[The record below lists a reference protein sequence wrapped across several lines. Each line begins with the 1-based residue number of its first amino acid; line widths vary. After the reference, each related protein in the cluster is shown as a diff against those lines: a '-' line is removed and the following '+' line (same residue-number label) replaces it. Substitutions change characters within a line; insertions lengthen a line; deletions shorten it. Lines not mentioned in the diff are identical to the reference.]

1 MFGKKKKVDL
11 SGVTMAARSS
21 ALEDRK
27 QENKKKRKNPNGST
41 GLIQPE
47 SNGILFYVRNDGDPG
62 SAFWGMNSGAA
73 VASGIPFKTSYWFP
87 IDIKIYVSYNE
98 NSSRWFGY

>member
-27 QENKKKRKNPNGST
+27 QENKKKKSRKC
-41 GLIQPE
+41 
-47 SNGILFYVRNDGDPG
+47 
-62 SAFWGMNSGAA
+62 
-73 VASGIPFKTSYWFP
+73 
-87 IDIKIYVSYNE
+87 
-98 NSSRWFGY
+98 

>member
-27 QENKKKRKNPNGST
+27 QENKKKRKNPVVSFIKTVAIIVVCFLALSFVAVYAYTKATFTPENGYTS
-41 GLIQPE
+41 
-47 SNGILFYVRNDGDPG
+47 LF
-62 SAFWGMNSGAA
+62 F
-73 VASGIPFKTSYWFP
+73 T
-87 IDIKIYVSYNE
+87 
-98 NSSRWFGY
+98 